1 VAPFLM
7 AHGVD
12 LSASLGKRIKDKA
25 IRRDE
30 FRHPTAQ
37 NSAEVSL

>member
-12 LSASLGKRIKDKA
+12 TINTGYYNHMYYSFFNEK
-25 IRRDE
+25 
-30 FRHPTAQ
+30 
-37 NSAEVSL
+37 N